1 MSVYVCAC
9 EYRCLQ
15 RPEELTLQAAELPD
29 VGARHRTPELL
40 STPRTASLV
49 VDEEDICQ
57 QLDR

>member
-1 MSVYVCAC
+1 MP
-9 EYRCLQ
+9 E